1 MSYIGHFMS
10 TQTYRLSLCIFGLSS
25 TLMICS
31 TIPNFNL
38 LDNQNAVCYYGQVKK
53 NKKTNVSRLYF
64 CRKESVQELFYNWQL
79 KVFFTNYNPRP
90 GIARVFS

>member
-1 MSYIGHFMS
+1 MR

-38 LDNQNAVCYYGQVKK
+38 LDNQNAVCYYGQKKKK
-53 NKKTNVSRLYF
+53 NKKRMFLVSISIEKRVSR
-64 CRKESVQELFYNWQL
+64 S
-79 KVFFTNYNPRP
+79 FFITGN
-90 GIARVFS
+90 

>member
-1 MSYIGHFMS
+1 MS

-53 NKKTNVSRLYF
+53 KTKKRMSLVSISIEKRV
-64 CRKESVQELFYNWQL
+64 CRS
-79 KVFFTNYNPRP
+79 FFITGN
-90 GIARVFS
+90 